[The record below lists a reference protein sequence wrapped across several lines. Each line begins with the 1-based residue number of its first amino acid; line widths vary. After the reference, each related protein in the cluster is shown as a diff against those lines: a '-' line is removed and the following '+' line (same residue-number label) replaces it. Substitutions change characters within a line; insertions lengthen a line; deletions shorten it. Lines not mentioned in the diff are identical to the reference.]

1 LSTLQITETYALPN
15 ATQRS
20 ITHELVKQLRADYP
34 EGHMYHYEAKVIV
47 DAIVASDTALKSLDV
62 FTEDMLAT
70 AVERGILDQ

>member
-1 LSTLQITETYALPN
+1 
-15 ATQRS
+15 
-20 ITHELVKQLRADYP
+20 
-34 EGHMYHYEAKVIV
+34 MYHYEAKVIV